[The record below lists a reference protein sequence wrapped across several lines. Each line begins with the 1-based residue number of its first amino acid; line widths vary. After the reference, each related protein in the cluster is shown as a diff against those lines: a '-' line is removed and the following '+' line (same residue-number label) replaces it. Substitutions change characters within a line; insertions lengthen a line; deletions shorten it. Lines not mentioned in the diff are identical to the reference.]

1 MSETS
6 KTSKKGFGVYA
17 TVVAA
22 VLSLAAGVY
31 FQMIGGTFGATKRV
45 CYDLSIVALLIGA
58 AVAAVVL
65 IALRRYGLA
74 SAVVTALPG
83 AAILAFVHKCYWYV
97 SDVFVA
103 IDEKGFDQKFI
114 IFVALSVLAFVV
126 GEIALY
132 ARKTKPVKA

>member
-6 KTSKKGFGVYA
+6 KTKKGFGFYA
-17 TVVAA
+17 TIVAA
-22 VLSLAAGVY
+22 LLSLAAGIY
-31 FQMIGGTFGATKRV
+31 FQVIGGTFGATKRV
-45 CYDLSIVALLIGA
+45 CFDISIVALLIGA
-58 AVAAVVL
+58 AVLAAIL
-65 IALRRYGLA
+65 IAFKRYGLA

-83 AAILAFVHKCYWYV
+83 LAILSFVHKCYWYV

-114 IFVALSVLAFVV
+114 IFVALAVASFVI

-132 ARKTKPVKA
+132 TRKTKPVKA

>member
-6 KTSKKGFGVYA
+6 NKKAFGVYA

-22 VLSLAAGVY
+22 VLSLAAGIY

-45 CYDLSIVALLIGA
+45 CYDSAVVILLIGA

-83 AAILAFVHKCYWYV
+83 AAILAFIHKCYWYV

-103 IDEKGFDQKFI
+103 IDEKGFDDKFI
-114 IFVALSVLAFVV
+114 TFVALAVAAFLI

>member
-6 KTSKKGFGVYA
+6 NKKAFGVYA

-45 CYDLSIVALLIGA
+45 CYDSAVVILLIGA

-83 AAILAFVHKCYWYV
+83 AAILAFIHKCYWYV

-103 IDEKGFDQKFI
+103 IDEKGFDDKFI
-114 IFVALSVLAFVV
+114 TFVALAVAAFLI

>member
-17 TVVAA
+17 TIVASI
-22 VLSLAAGVY
+22 LSLAAGIY
-31 FQMIGGTFGATKRV
+31 FQVIGGTFGATRRV
-45 CYDLSIVALLIGA
+45 CYDASIVVLLIGA
-58 AVAAVVL
+58 AVAAVAL

-83 AAILAFVHKCYWYV
+83 CAILAFVHKCYWYV

-103 IDEKGFDQKFI
+103 IDEKGFDDKFI
-114 IFVALSVLAFVV
+114 VFVALCAAAFVI

-132 ARKTKPVKA
+132 TRKTKPVKA

>member
-6 KTSKKGFGVYA
+6 KTKKGFGVYA

-22 VLSLAAGVY
+22 VLSLAAGIY

-45 CYDLSIVALLIGA
+45 CYDTSIVVLLIGA
-58 AVAAVVL
+58 AVVAAVL
-65 IALRRYGLA
+65 IALKRYGLA
-74 SAVVTALPG
+74 SAVVTAMPG
-83 AAILAFVHKCYWYV
+83 AAILSFVHKCYWYV

-114 IFVALSVLAFVV
+114 AFVALAVAAFVI
-126 GEIALY
+126 GEIAIY
-132 ARKTKPVKA
+132 ARKTRPVKA

>member
-6 KTSKKGFGVYA
+6 KTKKGFGVYA

-22 VLSLAAGVY
+22 VLSLAAGIY

-45 CYDLSIVALLIGA
+45 CYDTSIVVLLIGA
-58 AVAAVVL
+58 AVVAAVL
-65 IALRRYGLA
+65 IALKRYGLA
-74 SAVVTALPG
+74 SAVVTAMPG
-83 AAILAFVHKCYWYV
+83 AAILSFVHKCYWYV

-114 IFVALSVLAFVV
+114 AFVALAVAAFVI
-126 GEIALY
+126 GEIAIY
-132 ARKTKPVKA
+132 ARKTGPVKA